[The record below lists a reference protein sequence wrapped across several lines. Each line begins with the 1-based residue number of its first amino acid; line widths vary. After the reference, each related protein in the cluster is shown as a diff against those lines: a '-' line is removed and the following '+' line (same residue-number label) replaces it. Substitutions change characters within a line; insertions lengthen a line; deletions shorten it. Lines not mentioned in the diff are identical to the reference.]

1 MAQKMTMGITTEDLN
16 RAEDVEI
23 MEEKDHW
30 NKYKLKDGSV
40 IKIKLIVKEIR
51 RLATKWQP
59 DGNPIYLINSQN
71 IIRMSQVPTK
81 LKAKPKEPGYRI

>member
-1 MAQKMTMGITTEDLN
+1 MAQKMTMGITAEDLN

-23 MEEKDHW
+23 IEEEDHW

-40 IKIKLIVKEIR
+40 IKIKLIVKEIS
-51 RLATKWQP
+51 RLTTKWQP

-71 IIRMSQVPTK
+71 IIRMSQVPMK